1 MFLTEKTVVH
11 PEWQALLQAHG
22 LDTVRG
28 VYESSAGRRVASSGT
43 TEVREIELTRT
54 PKSDGPERSGAG
66 VPPVGAGVSPAN
78 ITVRGRDAL
87 ERRRDACATTGQR
100 ILLRSSGLTGVDL
113 AQPRVIFIKRYWF
126 PSFASRWNGALRGTF
141 LGRSKVRR
149 EFDNLA
155 WLRAHGFHAPLPVA
169 WGEERSG
176 GWLVRSFL
184 ISEGIPQPLALSNF
198 IRDTLPSR
206 PAATRR
212 ELIERLAALTRRLH
226 EQRFVHHD
234 LFWRNIILTGESLER
249 FALIDAHK
257 GRVWPAGAE
266 QRSRAADLAAL
277 DAPAPWFFRRTERL
291 RFFLLYRGHAR
302 LTPEDKALLRA
313 TLRLAE
319 PMRERQLA
327 RVTGVK
333 RART

>member
-1 MFLTEKTVVH
+1 MFRTEKTVVH
-11 PEWQALLQAHG
+11 PDWQTLLGAHD
-22 LDTVRG
+22 LVTVRG
-28 VYESSAGRRVASSGT
+28 VYACSTGRAVASSRT
-43 TEVREIELTRT
+43 TQVREIELAETDTARPRT
-54 PKSDGPERSGAG
+54 
-66 VPPVGAGVSPAN
+66 
-78 ITVRGRDAL
+78 L
-87 ERRRDACATTGQR
+87 
-100 ILLRSSGLTGVDL
+100 
-113 AQPRVIFIKRYWF
+113 FIKRYWF

-155 WLRAHGFHAPLPVA
+155 WLRAHGFDAPRPVA
-169 WGEERSG
+169 WGEERNG
-176 GWLVRSFL
+176 GWLTRSLL
-184 ISEGIPQPLALSNF
+184 ISEGIPEPLALSKF

-206 PAATRR
+206 PASVRR

-234 LFWRNIILTGESLER
+234 LFWRNIILTGEALDR

-257 GRVWPAGAE
+257 GRVWRMGAE

-302 LTPEDKALLRA
+302 LTPEDRVLLRA
-313 TLRLAE
+313 TLHHAE
-319 PMRERQLA
+319 PMRERQLL
-327 RVTGVK
+327 RVGGGR

>member
-1 MFLTEKTVVH
+1 MFRTSKMVVH
-11 PEWQALLQAHG
+11 PEWQALLKARG

-28 VYESSAGRRVASSGT
+28 VYENSAGQAIASSGT
-43 TEVREIELTRT
+43 TEVREVELT
-54 PKSDGPERSGAG
+54 GPGS
-66 VPPVGAGVSPAN
+66 
-78 ITVRGRDAL
+78 
-87 ERRRDACATTGQR
+87 
-100 ILLRSSGLTGVDL
+100 
-113 AQPRVIFIKRYWF
+113 AQPRVVFIKRYWF
-126 PSFASRWNGALRGTF
+126 PSFGSRWNGALRGTL

-149 EFDNLA
+149 EFDNLV
-155 WLRAHGFHAPLPVA
+155 WLRTHGFDAPLPVA

-176 GWLVRSFL
+176 GWLTRSLL
-184 ISEGIPQPLALSNF
+184 ISEGIPEPVALSKF

-234 LFWRNIILTGESLER
+234 LFWRNIILTGESLDR

-257 GRVWPAGAE
+257 GRVWRAGAE

-277 DAPAPWFFRRTERL
+277 DAPALYYFRRTERL
-291 RFFLLYRGHAR
+291 RFFLRYRGHAR

-327 RVTGVK
+327 RVTGAK

>member
-1 MFLTEKTVVH
+1 MFRTDKMVIH
-11 PEWQALLQAHG
+11 PEWRALLKEHG
-22 LDTVRG
+22 LDTLSG
-28 VYESSAGRRVASSGT
+28 VYENSAGRRVASSGS
-43 TEVREIELTRT
+43 TEVREIQLADAT
-54 PKSDGPERSGAG
+54 AG
-66 VPPVGAGVSPAN
+66 
-78 ITVRGRDAL
+78 
-87 ERRRDACATTGQR
+87 
-100 ILLRSSGLTGVDL
+100 SS
-113 AQPRVIFIKRYWF
+113 RNIFIKRYWF
-126 PSFASRWNGALRGTF
+126 PSFASRWNGALRGTL

-155 WLRAHGFHAPLPVA
+155 WLRAHGFDAPLPVA

-176 GWLVRSFL
+176 GWLTRSFL
-184 ISEGIPQPLALSNF
+184 ISEGIPEPVALSKF

-206 PAATRR
+206 PASVRG

-234 LFWRNIILTGESLER
+234 LFWRNIILTGESLDR

-257 GRVWPAGAE
+257 GRVWRAGAE
-266 QRSRAADLAAL
+266 RRSRAADLAAL

-302 LTPEDKALLRA
+302 LTSEDKALLRA
-313 TLRLAE
+313 TLQLAE

-327 RVTGVK
+327 RVTGGK

>member
-1 MFLTEKTVVH
+1 MFRTDKMVVH

-28 VYESSAGRRVASSGT
+28 VYENSAGRRVASSGT
-43 TEVREIELTRT
+43 TEVREVELKA
-54 PKSDGPERSGAG
+54 PHS
-66 VPPVGAGVSPAN
+66 
-78 ITVRGRDAL
+78 
-87 ERRRDACATTGQR
+87 
-100 ILLRSSGLTGVDL
+100 

-126 PSFASRWNGALRGTF
+126 PSFASRWNGALRGTL

-155 WLRAHGFHAPLPVA
+155 WLRAHGFDAPQPVA
-169 WGEERSG
+169 WGEERNG
-176 GWLVRSFL
+176 GWLTRSFL
-184 ISEGIPQPLALSNF
+184 ISEGIPEPLALSKF

-206 PAATRR
+206 PASVRR

-226 EQRFVHHD
+226 ARRFVHHD

-257 GRVWPAGAE
+257 GRVWRAGAE
-266 QRSRAADLAAL
+266 QGSRAADLAAL

-291 RFFLLYRGHAR
+291 RFFLRYRGHAR

>member
-1 MFLTEKTVVH
+1 MVIH
-11 PEWQALLQAHG
+11 PEWQELLKVHG
-22 LDTVRG
+22 LNTVRG
-28 VYESSAGRRVASSGT
+28 VYENSAGRSIASSGT
-43 TEVREIELTRT
+43 TEVREVE
-54 PKSDGPERSGAG
+54 
-66 VPPVGAGVSPAN
+66 
-78 ITVRGRDAL
+78 
-87 ERRRDACATTGQR
+87 
-100 ILLRSSGLTGVDL
+100 LRSKDS

-126 PSFASRWNGALRGTF
+126 PSFGSRWNGALRGTLF
-141 LGRSKVRR
+141 GRSKVRR

-155 WLRAHGFHAPLPVA
+155 WLRAHGFDAPLPIA

-176 GWLVRSFL
+176 GWLARSLL
-184 ISEGIPQPLALSNF
+184 ISEGIPQPVALSKF

-212 ELIERLAALTRRLH
+212 DLIERLAALTRRLH

-234 LFWRNIILTGESLER
+234 LFWRNIILTGETLER

-257 GRVWPAGAE
+257 GRVWRAGAA
-266 QRSRAADLAAL
+266 QQSRAADLAAL
-277 DAPAPWFFRRTERL
+277 DAPAPWYFRRTERL
-291 RFFLLYRGHAR
+291 RFFLRYRGHAR

-333 RART
+333 RARS

>member
-1 MFLTEKTVVH
+1 MFLTDQAVVH

-28 VYESSAGRRVASSGT
+28 AYENSAGRAIASSGT
-43 TEVREIELTRT
+43 TEVREVEL
-54 PKSDGPERSGAG
+54 KGAN
-66 VPPVGAGVSPAN
+66 S
-78 ITVRGRDAL
+78 
-87 ERRRDACATTGQR
+87 
-100 ILLRSSGLTGVDL
+100 
-113 AQPRVIFIKRYWF
+113 AQPRVVFIKCYRF
-126 PSFASRWNGALRGTF
+126 PSFASRWSGALRGTL

-149 EFDNLA
+149 ELDNLA
-155 WLRAHGFHAPLPVA
+155 WLRAHGFDAPLPVA

-176 GWLVRSFL
+176 GWLTRSFL
-184 ISEGIPQPLALSNF
+184 ISAGIPQPVALSKF

-212 ELIERLAALTRRLH
+212 ELIERLATLTRRLH
-226 EQRFVHHD
+226 EQHFVHHD

-257 GRVWPAGAE
+257 GRVWRAGAE

-291 RFFLLYRGHAR
+291 RFFLRYRGQAR

-319 PMRERQLA
+319 PMRERQWA

-333 RART
+333 RPRS

>member
-1 MFLTEKTVVH
+1 MFRTDKMVVH
-11 PEWQALLQAHG
+11 PEWQALLQTHG
-22 LDTVRG
+22 LDTLSG
-28 VYESSAGRRVASSGT
+28 VYANSAGRRVASSGT
-43 TEVREIELTRT
+43 TEVREVEFN
-54 PKSDGPERSGAG
+54 G
-66 VPPVGAGVSPAN
+66 
-78 ITVRGRDAL
+78 
-87 ERRRDACATTGQR
+87 TG
-100 ILLRSSGLTGVDL
+100 S

-126 PSFASRWNGALRGTF
+126 PTFASRWNGALRGTL

-155 WLRAHGFHAPLPVA
+155 WLRAHGFDAPLPVA

-176 GWLVRSFL
+176 GWLTRSLL
-184 ISEGIPQPLALSNF
+184 ISEGVPQPLALSKF

-206 PAATRR
+206 PASVRS
-212 ELIERLAALTRRLH
+212 ELIGRLAALTRRLH
-226 EQRFVHHD
+226 AQRFVHHD
-234 LFWRNIILTGESLER
+234 LFWRNIILTGESLDR

-257 GRVWPAGAE
+257 GRVWRAGAE
-266 QRSRAADLAAL
+266 RRSRAADLAAL

-302 LTPEDKALLRA
+302 LSPADKALLRA

-327 RVTGVK
+327 RVTGGK
-333 RART
+333 QARS